1 MAEKKA
7 AEKQAH
13 DFQMTFGLTDEGK
26 LTLAALER
34 FADWE
39 RADFIPDAARAAYLQ
54 GRRSVIA
61 YIHTQ
66 LKGE

>member
-1 MAEKKA
+1 MADEKTR
-7 AEKQAH
+7 H
-13 DFQMTFGLTDEGK
+13 DFQVAFCLTDEGK

-34 FADWE
+34 FAEWD

-61 YIHTQ
+61 FIHTQ

>member
-1 MAEKKA
+1 MADEKTR
-7 AEKQAH
+7 H
-13 DFQMTFGLTDEGK
+13 DFQVTFGMTDEGK

-34 FADWE
+34 FAEWD
-39 RADFIPDAARAAYLQ
+39 RADFIPDPARAAYLQ

-61 YIHTQ
+61 FIHTQ